1 MQNDLI
7 SAKYTVRQVKNV
19 RIPLSDGIYLAANLL
34 MPEGEGRFPAI
45 LEYIPYRKDDI
56 SVRTAAPH
64 HYFAERG
71 FVGVQVDIRG
81 TGNSEGVILDEYT
94 PQEQKDACEVIVWL
108 SQQPWCN
115 GNVGMWGTSYG
126 GFNAIQTAMHN
137 PSALKAIVPH
147 AATDDRYNDDVHYFG
162 GCMMGLDL
170 LIYPLEMIT
179 MNALPPYPEDMED
192 DWANMWRQR
201 LEGNPPWIIEW
212 LRHQTEDEYWRQ
224 GSLKVDYGSIKCPVF
239 QIGGWADGYAN
250 AAARMMQNL
259 NVPNKA
265 LIGPWGHV
273 RPDAGRPGP
282 SIGYLHEMVRWW
294 AYWLRGE
301 DTGIMQEPRI
311 ASYIQEGA
319 SPHPFL
325 PHMPGHWRFMNTWPP
340 EGVSERAFFMG
351 SRNQLRV
358 APETGSE
365 ADVYRYQATVGLAGG
380 FWCPGA
386 RPYGLSWDQGIDDSH
401 SCIFTSEPLTEPL
414 EILGRPKALLYV
426 SSTAEIAYFVVK
438 VSDVA
443 PGGSTRLV
451 SRGVLNATH
460 RLSHSQPQPLTPNE
474 VYELEIPLKVVS
486 WVFQQGHCIRVA
498 ISSSDFPTIW
508 PSPHLA
514 TNTILR
520 GSTRPSRVILP
531 VVEHTGRSLP
541 EVMFQPPAPLKTYAK
556 YEGERPNWQISRDV
570 VDGLTTVVLN
580 SKYKMQPLGE
590 SYALASD
597 TYTEMATS
605 DERPDQTYIKG
616 RSKYKVLLQHEQIDV
631 VGHADI
637 KSSSTDFNIDVKLR
651 VDIDQEPFFQRQWLE
666 TIPRFLV

>member
-1 MQNDLI
+1 MRSHLP
-7 SAKYTVRQVKNV
+7 SAKYSVRQVKNV
-19 RIPLSDGIYLAANLL
+19 RIPLSGGTCLAANLL

-45 LEYIPYRKDDI
+45 LEYIPYRKDDTSI
-56 SVRTAAPH
+56 GMTASH

-71 FVGVQVDIRG
+71 FVGVLVDIRG
-81 TGNSEGVILDEYT
+81 TGDSPGVILDEYT
-94 PQEQKDACEVIVWL
+94 PQEQKDACEVIAWL

-170 LIYPLEMIT
+170 LIYPLGMIA
-179 MNALPPYPEDMED
+179 MNALPPHPEDMKD
-192 DWANMWRQR
+192 DWASMWQQR

-212 LRHQTEDEYWRQ
+212 LRHQTEDEYWHQ

-239 QIGGWADGYAN
+239 QIGGWADGYTN
-250 AAARMMQNL
+250 ATARMMQNL
-259 NVPNKA
+259 KVPNKA

-282 SIGYLHEMVRWW
+282 PIDYLHEMARWW

-311 ASYIQEGA
+311 ALYIQEGA
-319 SPHPFL
+319 TPHPFL
-325 PHMPGHWRFMNTWPP
+325 RHMPGYWRVMDNWPP
-340 EGVSERAFFMG
+340 EGVSEKAFYMG
-351 SRNQLRV
+351 GQNQLCET
-358 APETGSE
+358 PEAGSE
-365 ADVYRYQATVGLAGG
+365 SDVYRYQATVGLAGG
-380 FWCPGA
+380 FWCPGT
-386 RPYGLSWDQGIDDSH
+386 RPHGLSWDQGIDESR
-401 SCIFTSEPLTEPL
+401 SCVYTSEPLAKPL
-414 EILGRPKALLYV
+414 EILGWPKALVHV

-443 PGGSTRLV
+443 PDGSTRLV

-460 RLSHSQPQPLTPNE
+460 RLSHSQPQPLTPSE

-486 WVFQQGHCIRVA
+486 WVFQPGHCIRVA

-508 PSPHLA
+508 PSPQLA

-520 GSTRPSRVILP
+520 GSARPSRVILP
-531 VVEHTGRSLP
+531 VVEHPASSLP
-541 EVMFQPPAPLKTYAK
+541 EVKFQPPAPLQTYAK
-556 YEGERPNWQISRDV
+556 YQGERPNWRISRDIV
-570 VDGLTTVVLN
+570 NGLATVVLN
-580 SKYKMQPLGE
+580 IKYKMQPLGE

-597 TYTEMATS
+597 TYTEMTAS
-605 DERPDQTYIKG
+605 DEHPDQAYIKG

-631 VGHADI
+631 VGRAAI
-637 KSSSTDFNIDVKLR
+637 RSSITDFNIDVELR
-651 VDIDQEPFFQRQWLE
+651 VDIDQELFFQRRWLE